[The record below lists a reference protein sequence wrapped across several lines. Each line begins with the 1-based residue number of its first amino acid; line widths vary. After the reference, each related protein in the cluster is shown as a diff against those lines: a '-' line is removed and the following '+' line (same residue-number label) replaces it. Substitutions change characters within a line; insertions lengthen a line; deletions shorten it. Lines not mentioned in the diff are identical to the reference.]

1 MAASGE
7 FVEHTTAM
15 AVEEKA
21 KLQKHF
27 SRFDMLF
34 FLICTLVGVD
44 TLGQV
49 SSYGAQGFT
58 WLIFLGIFFFIPYA
72 LLTAEIGSAFTEE
85 GGPYVWTKLAW
96 GRFLAC
102 LNGVLYWISNPIW
115 MGGLLTITA
124 IETFSVFFTSLDNRV
139 LFYGF
144 GALFIWFGTVAA
156 ILSFGIGKW
165 IPTIGAW
172 SRMIMLGFF
181 TLTTIIYAAKEGV
194 HAPSFGDF
202 KPTYALFIGLVPVL
216 FFNYVGFELPS
227 TAGDEM
233 ENPQRDVP
241 FTVLRSAIASI
252 LLYGVPILAIIF
264 VLPAAALSGL
274 GGFIDAMKTVFTV
287 YGGNVTTASDGTL
300 SVTLSTL
307 AVAGAFSPVRGV
319 IQRAVDRRFNRAGYD
334 AQAAVD
340 GFSEQL
346 RNSIDLDAL
355 CRELRAVVA
364 GTVEPEHASV
374 WLRSPEARGERLP
387 AGQLG
392 QGTGT
397 AQGRLGRGQ
406 QAGQL
411 GGHTQRDQRL
421 GELDA

>member
-172 SRMIMLGFF
+172 SRMIMLGFL
-181 TLTTIIYAAKEGV
+181 TLTTII
-194 HAPSFGDF
+194 
-202 KPTYALFIGLVPVL
+202 
-216 FFNYVGFELPS
+216 
-227 TAGDEM
+227 
-233 ENPQRDVP
+233 
-241 FTVLRSAIASI
+241 
-252 LLYGVPILAIIF
+252 
-264 VLPAAALSGL
+264 
-274 GGFIDAMKTVFTV
+274 
-287 YGGNVTTASDGTL
+287 
-300 SVTLSTL
+300 
-307 AVAGAFSPVRGV
+307 
-319 IQRAVDRRFNRAGYD
+319 
-334 AQAAVD
+334 
-340 GFSEQL
+340 
-346 RNSIDLDAL
+346 
-355 CRELRAVVA
+355 
-364 GTVEPEHASV
+364 
-374 WLRSPEARGERLP
+374 
-387 AGQLG
+387 
-392 QGTGT
+392 
-397 AQGRLGRGQ
+397 
-406 QAGQL
+406 
-411 GGHTQRDQRL
+411 
-421 GELDA
+421 